1 MSESKKR
8 LIDLMNKLPP
18 ERVVELVEFAEFLES
33 RDRRD
38 RSQVR
43 EEILSAYGA
52 FRDSLPSTEDFQSQK
67 QREIEME
74 ER

>member
-8 LIDLMNKLPP
+8 LIDLLDKLPP
-18 ERVVELVEFAEFLES
+18 ERVVEFAEFLES

-67 QREIEME
+67 QREIEIE
-74 ER
+74 ERQS